1 MLALS
6 CALATVA
13 IVGLFFKPT
22 QTVAILSMGALV
34 LLYPLML
41 VVILALGGVALYIH
55 RRH

>member
-55 RRH
+55 RHH